1 MKRVAVIGASGTL
14 GKIITQRLGGL
25 PDIELI
31 KLSRNTALGPE
42 GFLVFEPE
50 ADDWKKLGHIDILIN
65 AAGIIHESKDAEF
78 EKVHVHL
85 VQKIIE
91 NRHIIGD
98 PKIIQI
104 SALGADETHPIA
116 FLQTKGIADAILI
129 KQANTF
135 VLRPSIVCTHDALL
149 VKKFK
154 MMFDISKY
162 FFNHAVL
169 PSSFL
174 KTRIQPIL
182 EEDFAETIELLCSRN
197 PKDSILNL
205 PGAEQISFQ
214 WLMDLAGEVRKQ
226 KVITFEIPKNL
237 VEAVTKNFIS
247 IWFPGLINYD
257 QFQLLFK
264 DNIAEKAEIES
275 FLGHPVQSTLEF
287 WKKEFAVIGD

>member
-1 MKRVAVIGASGTL
+1 MKRVVIIGASGTL
-14 GKIITQRLGGL
+14 GKIIIGKLNSL
-25 PDIELI
+25 PEIELV
-31 KLSRNTALGPE
+31 KLSRNTTLGPE
-42 GFLVFEPE
+42 GYLVFEPE
-50 ADDWKKLGHIDILIN
+50 KDDWKKLGQIDILIN
-65 AAGIIHESKDAEF
+65 SAGIIHESKDAEF
-78 EKVHVHL
+78 EKVHVQL

-104 SALGADETHPIA
+104 SALGSDEKHPIA
-116 FLQTKGIADAILI
+116 FLRTKGIADSILV

-135 VLRPSIVCTHDALL
+135 VLRPSIVCTSNALL

-169 PSSFL
+169 PASFL
-174 KTRIQPIL
+174 KTRIQPIM
-182 EEDFAETIELLCSRN
+182 EQDFAETIELLCTRN
-197 PKDSILNL
+197 TQEQLIDL
-205 PGAEQISFQ
+205 PGAEQISFK
-214 WLMDLAGEVRKQ
+214 WLMNLAGEVRNQ
-226 KVITFEIPKNL
+226 KVIALEIPKNL

-264 DNIAEKAEIES
+264 DNIAEKKAIED
-275 FLGHPVQSTLEF
+275 FLGRPVLSTLDF
-287 WKKEFAVIGD
+287 WKKEFAKE

>member
-1 MKRVAVIGASGTL
+1 MKRVAIIGASGTL
-14 GKIITQRLGGL
+14 GKIITQRLINL
-25 PDIELI
+25 PNVELV
-31 KLSRNTALGPE
+31 KLSRNTSLGPE
-42 GFLVFEPE
+42 GYIVFEPE
-50 ADDWKKLGHIDILIN
+50 KDDWKKLGHIDILIN

-104 SALGADETHPIA
+104 SALGADENHPIA
-116 FLQTKGIADAILI
+116 FLQTKGIADSILV
-129 KQANTF
+129 KQANTYI
-135 VLRPSIVCTHDALL
+135 LRPSIVCTHNALL
-149 VKKFK
+149 VQKFK
-154 MMFDISKY
+154 MMFDISGY

-182 EEDFAETIELLCSRN
+182 EEDFAETIERLCSLQ
-197 PKDSILNL
+197 PTTAIIDL

-214 WLMDLAGEVRKQ
+214 WLMDLAAEVRKQ

-264 DNIAEKAEIES
+264 DNIAEKDTIET
-275 FLGHPVQSTLEF
+275 FLGKPVQSTLEF
-287 WKKEFAVIGD
+287 WKKEFAVM

>member
-14 GKIITQRLGGL
+14 GKIITKRLMNL
-25 PDIELI
+25 PAIELI
-31 KLSRNTALGPE
+31 KLSRNTSLGPE
-42 GFLVFEPE
+42 GYFIFEPE
-50 ADDWKKLGHIDILIN
+50 LDDWKKLGHIDILIN

-78 EKVHVHL
+78 EKVHVQL

-98 PKIIQI
+98 PKIIHI
-104 SALGADETHPIA
+104 SALGADENHPIV
-116 FLQTKGIADAILI
+116 FLQTKGIADAILV
-129 KQANTF
+129 KQANTYI
-135 VLRPSIVCTHDALL
+135 LRPSIVCTHDALL

-154 MMFDISKY
+154 MMFDISGY

-182 EEDFAETIELLCSRN
+182 EEDFADTIELLCS
-197 PKDSILNL
+197 KDPSSPIIDL

-214 WLMDLAGEVRKQ
+214 WLLDLAGEVRKQ

-264 DNIAEKAEIES
+264 DNIADKDAIET
-275 FLGHPVQSTLEF
+275 FLGKPVQSTLEF
-287 WKKEFAVIGD
+287 WKKEFAVM

>member
-14 GKIITQRLGGL
+14 GKIIVGKLCSM
-25 PDIELI
+25 PNIELV
-31 KLSRNTALGPE
+31 KLSRNTALSPE

-50 ADDWKKLGHIDILIN
+50 TDDWKKIGHVDILIN

-104 SALGADETHPIA
+104 SALGADEKHPIA
-116 FLQTKGIADAILI
+116 FLRTKGIADAILI
-129 KQANTF
+129 KQANTY
-135 VLRPSIVCTHDALL
+135 VLRPSIVCTSNALL

-154 MMFDISKY
+154 MMFDISKH
-162 FFNHAVL
+162 FFNRAVL
-169 PSSFL
+169 PASFL
-174 KTRIQPIL
+174 KTRIQPIM
-182 EEDFAETIELLCSRN
+182 EDDFAATIELLCTRDATESLI
-197 PKDSILNL
+197 DL

-214 WLMDLAGEVRKQ
+214 WLLDLAGEVRNQ
-226 KVITFEIPKNL
+226 KVIALEIPKNL

-264 DNIAEKAEIES
+264 DNISDKKSIED
-275 FLGHPVQSTLEF
+275 FLGRPVKSTLEF
-287 WKKEFAVIGD
+287 WKKEFAKD

>member
-1 MKRVAVIGASGTL
+1 MKRVAIIGASGTL
-14 GKIITQRLGGL
+14 GKIIVKKLNSL
-25 PDIELI
+25 PDVELV
-31 KLSRNTALGPE
+31 KLSRNTSLGPE

-50 ADDWKKLGHIDILIN
+50 KDDWKKIGDVDILIN

-91 NRHIIGD
+91 NRHVIGD

-104 SALGADETHPIA
+104 SALGADEKHPIA
-116 FLQTKGIADAILI
+116 FLRTKGVADTILI

-135 VLRPSIVCTHDALL
+135 VLRPSIVCTSNALL
-149 VKKFK
+149 VTKFK

-169 PSSFL
+169 PASFL
-174 KTRIQPIL
+174 KTRIQPIM
-182 EEDFAETIELLCSRN
+182 EYDFAETIELLCRQNASQ
-197 PKDSILNL
+197 PIIDM

-226 KVITFEIPKNL
+226 KMIALEIPKNL

-264 DNIAEKAEIES
+264 DNIAEKRAIEEL
-275 FLGHPVQSTLEF
+275 LGRPVQSTLDF
-287 WKKEFAVIGD
+287 WKKEFARD

>member
-1 MKRVAVIGASGTL
+1 MKRVAIIGASGTL
-14 GKIITQRLGGL
+14 GKIIVKKLSSS
-25 PDIELI
+25 PDVELI
-31 KLSRNTALGPE
+31 KLSRNTSLGPE

-50 ADDWKKLGHIDILIN
+50 KDDWKKIGDVDILIN

-91 NRHIIGD
+91 NRHVIGD

-104 SALGADETHPIA
+104 SALGADEKHPIA
-116 FLQTKGIADAILI
+116 FLRTKGIADTILI

-135 VLRPSIVCTHDALL
+135 VLRPSIVCTSNTLL
-149 VKKFK
+149 VTKFK

-169 PSSFL
+169 PASFL
-174 KTRIQPIL
+174 KTRIQPIM
-182 EEDFAETIELLCSRN
+182 EYDFAETIELLCRQNASQ
-197 PKDSILNL
+197 SIIDM

-226 KVITFEIPKNL
+226 KMIALEIPKNL

-264 DNIAEKAEIES
+264 DNIAEKKAIEEL
-275 FLGHPVQSTLEF
+275 LGRPVQSTLDF
-287 WKKEFAVIGD
+287 WKKEFALE

>member
-14 GKIITQRLGGL
+14 GQIIVQRLSDVAG
-25 PDIELI
+25 IELV
-31 KLSRNTALGPE
+31 KLSRNTSLGPQ
-42 GFLVFEPE
+42 GFLIFEPE
-50 ADDWKKLGHIDILIN
+50 KDDWKKLGHIDILIN

-104 SALGADETHPIA
+104 SALGADEAHPIA
-116 FLQTKGIADAILI
+116 FLQTKGVADAMLA

-135 VLRPSIVCTHDALL
+135 VLRPSIVCTHNALL

-174 KTRIQPIL
+174 KTRIQPIM
-182 EEDFAETIELLCSRN
+182 EDDFGQTIELLCSQN
-197 PKDSILNL
+197 PPAQVLDL

-226 KVITFEIPKNL
+226 KMTTFEIPKNL

-247 IWFPGLINYD
+247 IWFPNLINYD

-264 DNIAEKAEIES
+264 DNIAEKNAIES
-275 FLGHPVQSTLEF
+275 FLGRPVQSTLEF
-287 WKKEFAVIGD
+287 WKKEFSIE

>member
-14 GKIITQRLGGL
+14 GKIISGKLSSMPG
-25 PDIELI
+25 IELI
-31 KLSRNTALGPE
+31 KLSRNTSLGPQ
-42 GFLVFEPE
+42 GFFVFDPE
-50 ADDWKKLGHIDILIN
+50 KDDWKKIGNVDILIN

-78 EKVHVHL
+78 EKVHVQL
-85 VQKIIE
+85 AQKIIE

-104 SALGADETHPIA
+104 SALGADEKHPIA
-116 FLQTKGIADAILI
+116 FLRTKGIADAKLI
-129 KQANTF
+129 KQANTY
-135 VLRPSIVCTHDALL
+135 VLRPSIVCTHNAVL
-149 VKKFK
+149 VQKFK

-169 PSSFL
+169 PASFL

-182 EEDFAETIELLCSRN
+182 ESDFAEVIEILCTNDAPERVI
-197 PKDSILNL
+197 DL

-214 WLMDLAGEVRKQ
+214 WLMDLAGEVRNQ
-226 KVITFEIPKNL
+226 KVIALEIPKNL

-247 IWFPGLINYD
+247 IWFPGIINYD

-264 DNIAEKAEIES
+264 DNIAEKDAVEKLLNHS
-275 FLGHPVQSTLEF
+275 VKSTLEF
-287 WKKEFAVIGD
+287 WKKEFAIE

>member
-1 MKRVAVIGASGTL
+1 MKKVAIIGASGTL
-14 GKIITQRLGGL
+14 GKIIARKLSALPNIRL
-25 PDIELI
+25 IQ
-31 KLSRNTALGPE
+31 LSRNTSLGPE

-50 ADDWKKLGHIDILIN
+50 KDDWKKIGDVDILIN

-78 EKVHVHL
+78 EKVHVQL

-98 PKIIQI
+98 PRIIQI
-104 SALGADETHPIA
+104 SALGADEKHPIA
-116 FLQTKGIADAILI
+116 FLRTKGIADAMLI

-135 VLRPSIVCTHDALL
+135 VLRPSIVCTSNTLL

-169 PSSFL
+169 PASFL
-174 KTRIQPIL
+174 KTRIQPIM
-182 EEDFAETIELLCSRN
+182 EYDFAEIIEILCTQHAN
-197 PKDSILNL
+197 QALIEL

-226 KVITFEIPKNL
+226 KMVALEIPKNL

-264 DNIAEKAEIES
+264 DNIAEKTAVEEL
-275 FLGHPVQSTLEF
+275 LGRPVQSTLEF
-287 WKKEFAVIGD
+287 WKKEFATD

>member
-14 GKIITQRLGGL
+14 GKIIINKLSSL
-25 PDIELI
+25 EEIELI

-50 ADDWKKLGHIDILIN
+50 KDDWKKLGHIDILIN
-65 AAGIIHESKDAEF
+65 AAGIIHDSKDAEF

-98 PKIIQI
+98 PVIIQI
-104 SALGADETHPIA
+104 SALGADEKHPIA
-116 FLQTKGIADAILI
+116 FLRTKGIADAILL
-129 KQANTF
+129 KQADTY
-135 VLRPSIVCTHDALL
+135 VIRPSIVCTSNTLL

-169 PSSFL
+169 PASFL
-174 KTRIQPIL
+174 RTRIQPIM
-182 EEDFAETIELLCSRN
+182 EEDFADTIGLLCSQKPN
-197 PKDSILNL
+197 QSLIDL

-214 WLMDLAGEVRKQ
+214 WLMDLAGVVRNQ
-226 KVITFEIPKNL
+226 KMIALEIPKNL

-264 DNIAEKAEIES
+264 DNIADKQTIETL
-275 FLGHPVQSTLEF
+275 LGRPVKSTLEF
-287 WKKEFAVIGD
+287 WKKEFAKD

>member
-14 GKIITQRLGGL
+14 GKIIARKLL
-25 PDIELI
+25 SMPEIELVQ
-31 KLSRNTALGPE
+31 LTRNTSLGPE
-42 GFLVFEPE
+42 GYLVFEPE
-50 ADDWKKLGHIDILIN
+50 KDDWKKLGHIDILIN

-98 PKIIQI
+98 PKIIQV
-104 SALGADETHPIA
+104 SALGADEKHPIA
-116 FLQTKGIADAILI
+116 FLRTKGEADSILI

-135 VLRPSIVCTHDALL
+135 VLRPSIVCTSNALL

-169 PSSFL
+169 PASFL
-174 KTRIQPIL
+174 KTRIQPIM
-182 EEDFAETIELLCSRN
+182 EEDFADTIELLCTRN
-197 PKDSILNL
+197 AAEPILDL

-214 WLMDLAGEVRKQ
+214 WLIDLAGEVRKQ
-226 KVITFEIPKNL
+226 KVIALEIPKNL

-264 DNIAEKAEIES
+264 DNIAEKKSIED
-275 FLGHPVQSTLEF
+275 FLGRPVKGTLEF
-287 WKKEFAVIGD
+287 WKKEFAKD